1 LLVASRHKLN
11 ERAAMGEVRI
21 IGVDLAKTVLRLHG
35 ATADGPAVFERT
47 LPWVQ
52 FVRFATSRD

>member
-1 LLVASRHKLN
+1 
-11 ERAAMGEVRI
+11 MGEVRI